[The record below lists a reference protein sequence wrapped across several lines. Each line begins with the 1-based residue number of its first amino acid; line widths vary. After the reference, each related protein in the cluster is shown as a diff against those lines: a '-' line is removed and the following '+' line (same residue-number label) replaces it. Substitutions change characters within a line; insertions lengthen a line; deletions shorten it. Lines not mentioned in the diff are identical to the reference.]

1 MTQKGKNKITENILK
16 LFDLMDDESAINFI
30 KDLESICGRGIIKE
44 SIENATDKQLISL
57 IKSISTKK
65 FKESPKPYFD
75 IILKT
80 LKEET
85 E

>member
-1 MTQKGKNKITENILK
+1 MTQESKNKITENILK
-16 LFDLMDDESAINFI
+16 LFNLMNDESALNFI
-30 KDLESICGRGIIKE
+30 KDLESICGKGIIKE
-44 SIENATDKQLISL
+44 SVENATDKQLISL

-65 FKESPKPYFD
+65 FKESPKSYFD